1 MMRRG
6 VSYLLFV
13 LLFVGLAA
21 SQEAGALIAEADGH
35 YALRDDPGQA
45 LLAVSKYSKAADRD
59 PGSYEA
65 RWKAAKALFFV
76 GRGAANDKEKLRF
89 FSEAVAQAKEAVR
102 LGPESVEGHF
112 WLAANLG
119 EYGQARGVLKSLFL
133 KNDIKRELDAAI
145 RIDDRFDCGAS
156 YIAMG
161 RIYYRAPRI
170 FGGDLKRSRALLE
183 KAREMCPR
191 TTTTLLY
198 LAETYW
204 GLRERTL
211 AIETLEELLAGEP
224 YSTVLPEARRDRVEA
239 EKLLMRYRED

>member
-6 VSYLLFV
+6 ALCLLFV
-13 LLFVGLAA
+13 LFV
-21 SQEAGALIAEADGH
+21 AGPARGQDVAALIAEADGH
-35 YALRDDPGQA
+35 YAGRDDPGQA
-45 LLAVSKYSKAADRD
+45 LLAVGKYRQAADRD

-76 GRGAANDKEKLRF
+76 GRGAADDKEKLRF

-102 LGPESVEGHF
+102 LGPGCVEGHF
-112 WLAANLG
+112 WLAASYG
-119 EYGQARGVLKSLFL
+119 EYGQSKGVLKSLFL

-161 RIYYRAPRI
+161 RIYYRVPRI
-170 FGGDLKRSRALLE
+170 FGGDLERSRALLE

-204 GLRERTL
+204 GMKERPL
-211 AIETLEELLAGEP
+211 AIRTLEELLAVEP
-224 YSTVLPEARRDRVEA
+224 YSTVLPEARRDRAEA
-239 EKLLMRYRED
+239 EKLLQRYRKD

>member
-6 VSYLLFV
+6 ASYLLFV
-13 LLFVGLAA
+13 LLFVGPAA
-21 SQEAGALIAEADGH
+21 SQEAGALIAEADAH
-35 YALRDDPGQA
+35 YVLRQDPGQA
-45 LLAVSKYSKAADRD
+45 GLAVSKYREAAERD
-59 PGSYEA
+59 PVSYEA

-76 GRGAANDKEKLRF
+76 GRGAADDKEKLRF

-145 RIDDRFDCGAS
+145 RIDERFDCGAS

-161 RIYYRAPRI
+161 RIYYKAPRI
-170 FGGDLKRSRALLE
+170 FGGDLRKSRDLLE
-183 KAREMCPR
+183 KARKMCPR

-204 GLRERTL
+204 GLKERSR
-211 AIETLEELLAGEP
+211 AIEILEELVGLEP
-224 YSTVLPEARRDRVEA
+224 YSTVLPEAGRDRAEA
-239 EKLLMRYRED
+239 ERLLKRYREG